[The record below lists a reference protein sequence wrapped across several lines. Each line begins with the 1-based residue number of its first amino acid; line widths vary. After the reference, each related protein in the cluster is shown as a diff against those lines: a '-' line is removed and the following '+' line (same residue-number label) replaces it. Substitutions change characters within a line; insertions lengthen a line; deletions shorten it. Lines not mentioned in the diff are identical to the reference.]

1 MPSPL
6 QSFNIITLMLLAEEL
21 KLSKFSLCTFLGF
34 LLIAR
39 TIPRW

>member
-6 QSFNIITLMLLAEEL
+6 HYFNIITLMLLAEEL
-21 KLSKFSLCTFLGF
+21 KLSKFSLWKFFGF
-34 LLIAR
+34 LFIAR